1 MQGSGW
7 RVDLLY
13 IEDPTVALCLGTFG
27 GSMGVG
33 LSYERGTPVLL
44 VSGSFHAGKRVTRA
58 DADLLYIET
67 LHNVAKVLNP
77 KPLTPNPRP
86 WAACLWPHVPRDP
99 PQRGQGPDRPRSYLR
114 ILVYLVIYDSG

>member
-67 LHNVAKVLNP
+67 LHNVAKVLSYTIYQLDYFR
-77 KPLTPNPRP
+77 KST
-86 WAACLWPHVPRDP
+86 H
-99 PQRGQGPDRPRSYLR
+99 PQNRQ
-114 ILVYLVIYDSG
+114 LVVSIFNSK